1 MAFIDTY
8 VKEILGL
15 EVVLFHAR
23 SRLEAET
30 DSEALHDL
38 RIAVRRIRSL
48 LTPWRALKEMTALR
62 EAAAE
67 VGRLTTPTRDL
78 EVMARELELRG
89 MPEAAATRRS
99 RLKTDYR
106 KILNDPALDGLF
118 AALDQWPSAFRASE
132 PSNDSRVM
140 KQVIFKALTKQIDK
154 LHRALDDEQFDR
166 HELRILV
173 KRTRYLTEAFP
184 QLSPLSTTAE
194 KSLKAVQSALG
205 SWHDHFQWCL
215 KVKLEPD
222 LKPLE
227 HLWAEASIGELRQ
240 AEDEMQKLKMLLPKI
255 SGKKM
260 AVPKAAKKTGVDS
273 K

>member
-8 VKEILGL
+8 IKEILGL
-15 EVVLFHAR
+15 EVALFHAR

-48 LTPWRALKEMTALR
+48 LAPLRSLKEVTALR

-67 VGRLTTPTRDL
+67 VGRMTTPARDL
-78 EVMARELELRG
+78 EVIVSELEHRG

-106 KILNDPALDGLF
+106 KILTDPTLNGLF
-118 AALDQWPSAFRASE
+118 AALDQWPSAFRKSGVG
-132 PSNDSRVM
+132 SDSKIM
-140 KQVIFKALTKQIDK
+140 QKVIVKALTRHIDK

-173 KRTRYLTEAFP
+173 KRARYLTDAFP
-184 QLSPLSTTAE
+184 ELSPLSKKAA

-222 LKPLE
+222 LEPLK
-227 HLWAEASIGELRQ
+227 HLWVEASIDELHQ
-240 AEDEMQKLKMLLPKI
+240 AEDEMKDLKLLLPKI
-255 SGKKM
+255 SDKK
-260 AVPKAAKKTGVDS
+260 AITKTAKKTGGQA